1 LLRALTHAYAAS
13 SDAVVRRFGQI
24 PEIITVMPDILIR
37 DLSERTIAEID
48 RRASESGLSRNE
60 YLRHWLDREIRPQVT
75 VTDDDLERLSRL
87 TTDLSDPDVMRQAWS

>member
-1 LLRALTHAYAAS
+1 MTHPYAAS
-13 SDAVVRRFGQI
+13 SGAVVRHFGQI
-24 PEIITVMPDILIR
+24 PDIIAIMPDILIR
-37 DLSERTIAEID
+37 DLPEHTITEID

-60 YLRHWLDREIRPQVT
+60 YLRHWLDHEIRPQVT